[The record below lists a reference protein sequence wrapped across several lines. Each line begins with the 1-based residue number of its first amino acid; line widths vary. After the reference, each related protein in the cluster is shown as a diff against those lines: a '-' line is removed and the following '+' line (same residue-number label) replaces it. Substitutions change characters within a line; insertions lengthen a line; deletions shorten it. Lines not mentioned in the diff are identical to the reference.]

1 MREEMRGLF
10 LAIVLS
16 IVAIFITNRF
26 FPGKTVPAAAP
37 AVTEEAP
44 LPQTPLPQEKI
55 KADELIAAADTAEI
69 MASAE
74 AVRQDSRIYI
84 KNASL
89 TGSIRVKGA
98 RFDNLL
104 LEKYK
109 QTLENDSPDVELFAP
124 AKTAAPYYAEFGW
137 LSSDSSLRMPDHN
150 TVWTVR
156 GGELT
161 PETPVVLEWNN
172 GQGLKFI
179 RKISLDADY
188 MFNIQQDVE
197 NDTGRTVTLYPYG
210 LINRKTENANPSAS
224 VVHEGLIGVVDN
236 NLKEIKYKDLI
247 DEKAKEFKTAQGWAG
262 FSDRYWFTAFIL
274 EGQNQNKVKFS
285 ATGKQNFQTDY
296 VGAPVTAAPGSVAS
310 NSVKLFAGAKEIKL
324 LDKYTQSLNIPK
336 FDLAVDFGWYY
347 FLTKPFFYILDFLYN
362 FIGNMGWAILLFA
375 ALLRLVMFPIA
386 NKSYDSMSKMKK
398 IQPKIKELQERYGND
413 KMKLQQETL
422 EMYRREKINPAAGCL
437 PMFIQIPV
445 FFSLYKVLN
454 IAIEIRHAPFIG
466 WIKDLSAPDP
476 LVLSTILHFPVPSL
490 LDIGVWPIIM
500 GITMYVQQKLNP
512 APTNKDQA
520 RMFALMPLIFT
531 FMLGH
536 FASGLVIY
544 WTLSNILSIIQQKA
558 IMRKNGVK

>member
-74 AVRQDSRIYI
+74 AVRQDSRIHI

-274 EGQNQNKVKFS
+274 EGQNQNTVKFS
-285 ATGKQNFQTDY
+285 TTGKQNFQTDY

-362 FIGNMGWAILLFA
+362 FIGNMGWSILLFA